1 MLIHLSFLDDGEA
14 SEGGEEDTLPGALEE
29 TDLETKI
36 GGHRLGGGQGGGGE
50 AEVEAGDGGQ
60 GWEGVEA
67 GETQLL
73 HLGSS
78 WTRSWKLTWREPRPS
93 STNS

>member
-1 MLIHLSFLDDGEA
+1 MLIHVSFLDDGEA

-29 TDLETKI
+29 TDLETEI
-36 GGHRLGGGQGGGGE
+36 GGHRLGGGEGDGEE
-50 AEVEAGDGGQ
+50 AEEGDGVW

-78 WTRSWKLTWREPRPS
+78 WTKNWKPTWREPRPS